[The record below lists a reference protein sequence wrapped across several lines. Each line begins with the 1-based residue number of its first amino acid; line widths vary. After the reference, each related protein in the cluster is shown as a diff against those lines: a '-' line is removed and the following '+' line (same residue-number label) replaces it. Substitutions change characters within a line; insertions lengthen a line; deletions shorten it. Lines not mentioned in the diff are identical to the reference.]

1 MTGVTRTGPVNTG
14 PAGPSLLQNEATEEN
29 TMKLVSK
36 LALAAALASAVPTLA
51 HACDDDR
58 RPAPPF
64 ASGAALTDRAG
75 PYAPGWR
82 DARDERFEQRRQ
94 EGWRFRQMIEVREER
109 ARLERARD
117 RFYATPHR
125 RYEIRRFEEW
135 YATRRAVLDRRM
147 DALRMYASR

>member
-1 MTGVTRTGPVNTG
+1 VNTDA
-14 PAGPSLLQNEATEEN
+14 AGPSLLQNEATEEN
-29 TMKLVSK
+29 MKKLVSK
-36 LALAAALASAVPTLA
+36 LALAAALASAVPALA

-64 ASGAALTDRAG
+64 ARGAAMSDRDG
-75 PYAPGWR
+75 PYAPDWR
-82 DARDERFEQRRQ
+82 DSRDERLEHRRQ
-94 EGWRFRQMIEVREER
+94 EGWRFRRMIEVREER

-125 RYEIRRFEEW
+125 RYEIRQFEEW
-135 YATRRAVLDRRM
+135 YGTRRADLDRRM

>member
-1 MTGVTRTGPVNTG
+1 MK
-14 PAGPSLLQNEATEEN
+14 
-29 TMKLVSK
+29 KLVSK

-64 ASGAALTDRAG
+64 ASGVTLSDRDG

-82 DARDERFEQRRQ
+82 DRRGERFEHRRQ

-117 RFYATPHR
+117 QFYAAPHR
-125 RYEIRRFEEW
+125 RHEIRQFEAW
-135 YATRRAVLDRRM
+135 YATRRADLDRRM